1 MKKLKK
7 MKRSTVVTL
16 SVILVFALAIGA
28 VAAVYL
34 LQQAKVG
41 VFSGRIDLSRQ
52 TQDNESELVVKV
64 DGVEVG
70 HDYALS
76 GYGENLFPVLTG
88 VNAVENHSGDVVWEG
103 NEGAPI
109 ASPTFAITAKN
120 GSVSNLTYNIAITGN
135 PSVVSAMRFGVVT
148 KYYDDDL
155 QTKVCRTEFAE
166 ANEDLTVGDGNLAE
180 DEEISV
186 SVVAWAD
193 AYALAN
199 LKNFDD
205 ISFNVD
211 IIFSGGEAA

>member
-1 MKKLKK
+1 MKKTKK
-7 MKRSTVVTL
+7 RTLITVL
-16 SVILVFALAIGA
+16 SVALIFTLAIGA

-34 LQQAKVG
+34 LQQAKVE
-41 VFSGRIDLSRQ
+41 VFNGRIDLSQ
-52 TQDNESELVVKV
+52 QAQDDESELVVKV

-88 VNAVENHSGDVVWEG
+88 VNAVEDRSGDVVWEG

-120 GSVSNLTYNIAITGN
+120 GSVSNLTYDIAITGN
-135 PSVVSAMRFGVVT
+135 PSVVSAMRFGVVA

-155 QTKVCRTEFAE
+155 QTKVCRTEFAGADE
-166 ANEDLTVGDGNLAE
+166 SLTVGDGNLAE
-180 DEEISV
+180 GEEISV

-193 AYALAN
+193 AYALAD

-205 ISFNVD
+205 MAFNVD
-211 IIFSGGEAA
+211 IIFSGGEEV

>member
-1 MKKLKK
+1 MKK
-7 MKRSTVVTL
+7 MKRTTVITL
-16 SVILVFALAIGA
+16 SVILVFALAISA
-28 VAAVYL
+28 LAAVYL

-41 VFSGRIDLSRQ
+41 VFSGHIDLSQ
-52 TQDNESELVVKV
+52 QAQDDESELVVKV

-70 HDYALS
+70 HNYALS

-88 VNAVENHSGDVVWEG
+88 VNTTQDRHGDIIWEG
-103 NEGAPI
+103 NEGAPLAAPVFTI
-109 ASPTFAITAKN
+109 SAK
-120 GSVSNLTYNIAITGN
+120 GGRVENLTYNVIITGN
-135 PSVVSAMRFGVVT
+135 PSVASVMRFGVVT

-155 QTKVCRTEFAE
+155 QTKTCRTEFAE

-199 LKNFDD
+199 LGNFDNMA
-205 ISFNVD
+205 FNVD
-211 IIFSGGEAA
+211 IVFSGGDA

>member
-1 MKKLKK
+1 MNKLKK

-16 SVILVFALAIGA
+16 SVILVFALAISA
-28 VAAVYL
+28 LAAVYL

-52 TQDNESELVVKV
+52 AQDDESELVVKV

-88 VNAVENHSGDVVWEG
+88 VNTTLGRDGDIVWEG

-120 GSVSNLTYNIAITGN
+120 GSVSSLTYNIAITGN
-135 PSVVSAMRFGVVT
+135 PSVVSALRFGVVT
-148 KYYDDDL
+148 EYYDDDL
-155 QTKVCRTEFAE
+155 QTKVCHTEFARADE
-166 ANEDLTVGDGNLAE
+166 SLTVGDGNLAE
-180 DEEISV
+180 GEEISV
-186 SVVAWAD
+186 SVVAWVD
-193 AYALAN
+193 AYALAD
-199 LKNFDD
+199 LENFDD
-205 ISFNVD
+205 MAFNVD
-211 IIFSGGEAA
+211 VIFSGGEAA

>member
-41 VFSGRIDLSRQ
+41 VFSGHIDLSRQ

-88 VNAVENHSGDVVWEG
+88 VNAVEEHGGDVVWEG

-135 PSVVSAMRFGVVT
+135 PSVVSALRFGVVT
-148 KYYDDDL
+148 EYYDDDL
-155 QTKVCRTEFAE
+155 QAKVCHTEFTVADE
-166 ANEDLTVGDGNLAE
+166 GLTVGDGNLAE
-180 DEEISV
+180 GEEISV
-186 SVVAWAD
+186 SVVAWVD
-193 AYALAN
+193 AYALAD
-199 LKNFDD
+199 LENFDD
-205 ISFNVD
+205 MSFNVD
-211 IIFSGGEAA
+211 VIFSGGAA